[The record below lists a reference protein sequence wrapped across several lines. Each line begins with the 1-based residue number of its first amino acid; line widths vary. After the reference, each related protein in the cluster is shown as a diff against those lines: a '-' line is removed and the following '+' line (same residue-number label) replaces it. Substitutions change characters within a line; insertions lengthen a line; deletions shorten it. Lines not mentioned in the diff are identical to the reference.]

1 MTRQNPATTGAT
13 LSPRSRLNA
22 SNTPAPIRTRHKIGT
37 IEVLTSRLLVQRL
50 FDALG
55 RCSLGLGILDR
66 RFG

>member
-1 MTRQNPATTGAT
+1 MRAIHQPPFGTK
-13 LSPRSRLNA
+13 
-22 SNTPAPIRTRHKIGT
+22 HKIGA

-66 RFG
+66 RFGQLGNPLSGCDRV